1 MPRDNT
7 NLLPFD
13 PEIERTCRRN
23 LRAQLNQT
31 TEMAE
36 EIPKAIRDYFQP
48 TLPASQPGIM
58 NVPIN
63 VNNFELKPGLIQ
75 MARELAFRG
84 RTNEDP
90 HKHLRSFL
98 EICGTVKM
106 NGVSNDAIKLR
117 LFPFSLQDRAKD
129 WLETIPPDS
138 ITTWEILAQVF
149 LNKYFPPA
157 KSQRLRTEIGT
168 FCQLEDEQLYE
179 AWERYK
185 DLLRRCPQH
194 GYPDWL
200 QIQLFYDGLASSTK
214 SILDATAG
222 WSIFFKECSRSLYH
236 IRRIGQYILQLAM

>member
-1 MPRDNT
+1 MSRDNT
-7 NLLPFD
+7 NILPFD

-23 LRAQLNQT
+23 LRVQHNHIE
-31 TEMAE
+31 EMAE

-48 TLPASQPGIM
+48 TLPENQPDIM

-63 VNNFELKPGLIQ
+63 VNKFELKPGLIH
-75 MARELAFRG
+75 MDRELGFGG

-138 ITTWEILAQVF
+138 ITTWEILAQAF

-168 FCQLEDEQLYE
+168 FRQLEDEQLYE

-200 QIQLFYDGLASSTK
+200 QIQLFYNGLASSTK

-222 WSIFFKECSRSLYH
+222 GSIFSKNAQEAYT
-236 IRRIGQYILQLAM
+236 ILEDLAITS

>member
-1 MPRDNT
+1 
-7 NLLPFD
+7 
-13 PEIERTCRRN
+13 
-23 LRAQLNQT
+23 
-31 TEMAE
+31 
-36 EIPKAIRDYFQP
+36 
-48 TLPASQPGIM
+48 M
-58 NVPIN
+58 NAPIN
-63 VNNFELKPGLIQ
+63 VDNFELKPGLIH

-138 ITTWEILAQVF
+138 ITTWEILAQAF

-168 FCQLEDEQLYE
+168 FRQLEDEQLYE

-194 GYPDWL
+194 G
-200 QIQLFYDGLASSTK
+200 
-214 SILDATAG
+214 
-222 WSIFFKECSRSLYH
+222 
-236 IRRIGQYILQLAM
+236 